1 MPLTVRVAVTNSCH
15 ASPPKFTPKPPLC
28 SLLQLFVCFK
38 KNLFLQL
45 EAVHFPSQRE
55 AHSCAGSISTPH
67 LPQFYFVFFL
77 GGGWVVCC
85 WLFFPSFIKVEKKA
99 LRRTPQ
105 GGRQPIFTMGNLQ
118 TQEKTTI
125 ERLTEE
131 ADQKKPLSKP
141 AKTHRSHSW
150 SLCFCTTDKTGSV
163 INHLS
168 SRHRGLREGSCRAKK
183 GPTQAPRQA
192 PRRD

>member
-1 MPLTVRVAVTNSCH
+1 MCRKHFHPTS
-15 ASPPKFTPKPPLC
+15 
-28 SLLQLFVCFK
+28 SLVLFCV
-38 KNLFLQL
+38 
-45 EAVHFPSQRE
+45 
-55 AHSCAGSISTPH
+55 
-67 LPQFYFVFFL
+67 FL
-77 GGGWVVCC
+77 GVGWFVVGY
-85 WLFFPSFIKVEKKA
+85 FSFLSLKEKKKV

-105 GGRQPIFTMGNLQ
+105 GGRQPICTMGNLQ

-131 ADQKKPLSKP
+131 ADQKKNPLQASQDP
-141 AKTHRSHSW
+141 PQSQLE
-150 SLCFCTTDKTGSV
+150 LCFCTTDKTGSV

-168 SRHRGLREGSCRAKK
+168 SRHRGLREGSCGAKK